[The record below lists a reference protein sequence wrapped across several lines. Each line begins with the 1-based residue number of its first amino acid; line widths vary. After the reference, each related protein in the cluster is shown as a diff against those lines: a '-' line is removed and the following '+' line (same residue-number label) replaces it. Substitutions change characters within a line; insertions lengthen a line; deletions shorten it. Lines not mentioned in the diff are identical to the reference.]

1 MKANERPKYAPQQR
15 GGGPMGHGVGTGEK
29 AASFGPSLRRLLG
42 HLRPEIGIVY
52 AVIAMVILGTIANA
66 VGPAILGRA
75 TDIIFNGVV
84 RDGSGIDFTALGN
97 VLLLALASTWWPA
110 CSPGAPA
117 S

>member
-66 VGPAILGRA
+66 VVIGLAMA
-75 TDIIFNGVV
+75 A
-84 RDGSGIDFTALGN
+84 S
-97 VLLLALASTWWPA
+97 LLLRRS
-110 CSPGAPA
+110 
-117 S
+117 